1 MISHEEM
8 TQARREAFE
17 LIRGSGFT
25 VSERE
30 REKIEVADFGLG
42 RLMEEGAQILTLVA
56 TSRVAA
62 KLIALFPHQ
71 TLPEHRHPPV
81 GADPGKEETIRAF
94 WGQLCIYVDGP
105 DTVRLGKVPAQQE
118 GVYSCRHE
126 VSLLPGDQYY
136 FEPGC
141 RHWFQAGADGAVLL
155 SFSSMARD
163 ILDDFSD
170 PRIKRATQVR

>member
-71 TLPEHRHPPV
+71 TLPEHRH
-81 GADPGKEETIRAF
+81 R
-94 WGQLCIYVDGP
+94 
-105 DTVRLGKVPAQQE
+105 R
-118 GVYSCRHE
+118 
-126 VSLLPGDQYY
+126 
-136 FEPGC
+136 
-141 RHWFQAGADGAVLL
+141 
-155 SFSSMARD
+155 
-163 ILDDFSD
+163 
-170 PRIKRATQVR
+170 